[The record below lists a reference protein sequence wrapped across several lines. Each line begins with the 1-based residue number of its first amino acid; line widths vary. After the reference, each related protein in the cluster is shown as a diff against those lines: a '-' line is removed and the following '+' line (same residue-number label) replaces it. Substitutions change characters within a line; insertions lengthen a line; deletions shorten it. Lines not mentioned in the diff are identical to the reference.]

1 MQAFF
6 FSFSRLTNGA
16 YHMCA
21 AFGFGWTEHIV
32 VFHVWEGLTE
42 CIGQTF
48 FLLLQPP
55 NAVSVLEY
63 LVQIWM
69 DVRLGPAVD
78 EEVMIPRYIYT
89 GHFLRETWS
98 FPFFCC
104 CFFLL
109 LFFFFSFFF
118 FFFLPL
124 PDHSC
129 IIT

>member
-1 MQAFF
+1 
-6 FSFSRLTNGA
+6 
-16 YHMCA
+16 MCA

-104 CFFLL
+104 CFFLS

-118 FFFLPL
+118 FFSSSLCL
-124 PDHSC
+124 
-129 IIT
+129 ITAVS